1 MYPYPE
7 PIFLADPGH
16 RKKTLKGHMYRL
28 REKRKAET
36 KGITDVDILRISTNF
51 AYMMNSLPTLDRSK
65 WRSAARAVV
74 EHHFGNH
81 TFYGDFCC
89 RKDETEEQ
97 RKTSNKFYRDKQIDR
112 ELYEWLTELLDGYT
126 TEDKLEEVGHG
137 METNINES
145 LNSVVAWIAPKS
157 KSFSGTVSLETRIY
171 MAIGIHLVG
180 FEQFFLSLL
189 ESMGIDVTPG
199 VEYYLRIQQQRRENK
214 SRRSKKPDIKIQR
227 RKKQYKQ
234 LREAT
239 E

>member
-1 MYPYPE
+1 M
-7 PIFLADPGH
+7 
-16 RKKTLKGHMYRL
+16 KLKNNVR
-28 REKRKAET
+28 R
-36 KGITDVDILRISTNF
+36 
-51 AYMMNSLPTLDRSK
+51 PT
-65 WRSAARAVV
+65 
-74 EHHFGNH
+74 
-81 TFYGDFCC
+81 
-89 RKDETEEQ
+89 
-97 RKTSNKFYRDKQIDR
+97 KFYRDKQIDR
-112 ELYEWLTELLDGYT
+112 ELYEWLTDLLDGYT

-171 MAIGIHLVG
+171 MAIEIHLVG